1 MITLLVLAALA
12 SAAAFTLAGV
22 TLAEQRD
29 RNRARKQLDDAAEAM
44 KRQLADVAAVHNG
57 LATRFSEMQDQ
68 LNAHEMRLSGLH
80 GKSTPWP
87 TAREMSGPTTTSESR
102 GS

>member
-22 TLAEQRD
+22 VVGEQRD
-29 RNRARKQLDDAAEAM
+29 RTRARKELDDAMASV
-44 KRQLADVAAVHNG
+44 KRQLAEVAAVHNG
-57 LATRFSEMQDQ
+57 LATRFAEMQDQ
-68 LNAHEMRLSGLH
+68 LNAHEMRISGRH

-87 TAREMSGPTTTSESR
+87 TAAEMTGPKAAP
-102 GS
+102 GGA

>member
-1 MITLLVLAALA
+1 MNTLLVLAALA
-12 SAAAFTLAGV
+12 SAAAFLLAGV

-29 RNRARKQLDDAAEAM
+29 RDRARKELDDASESM

-57 LATRFSEMQDQ
+57 LATRFQEMQDQ

-87 TAREMSGPTTTSESR
+87 TAHEMRGPKTTSDSR